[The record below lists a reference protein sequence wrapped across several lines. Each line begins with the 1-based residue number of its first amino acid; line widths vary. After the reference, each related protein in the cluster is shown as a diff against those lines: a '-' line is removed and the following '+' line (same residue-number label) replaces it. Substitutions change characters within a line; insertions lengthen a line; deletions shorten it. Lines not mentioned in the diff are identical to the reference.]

1 MAATPTPTTTGDH
14 LRPPTVYHPTYQQVQ
29 SKKMLSWIDRFKE
42 WRYNNRSELRQLGET
57 VSVGFMSMQTLVIN
71 FNNFNF

>member
-1 MAATPTPTTTGDH
+1 
-14 LRPPTVYHPTYQQVQ
+14 
-29 SKKMLSWIDRFKE
+29 MLSWIDGFKK

-71 FNNFNF
+71 FNEMPDDLMFDVSGDYQHADIPKTSFTF